1 VSNACARSKEV
12 DLVVETILI
21 GNGTLVTLG
30 EKNKVIKD
38 GAVLIEGN
46 TIKDFGKTDELKS
59 KNPRSEFIDASGK
72 VVMPGLI
79 CAHHHLYSTFARGMA
94 IPGKP
99 AENFVEILEKLWWK
113 LDNVLTKEDICY
125 SSLIPLIECVKNGTT
140 TIIDHHESQSYQKGS
155 LDEIARAVNKVGI
168 RSSLCLGASDR
179 YGRGKEGLEENERF
193 LSLLKSRP
201 SELVKGMVGLH
212 AAFTVNDDT
221 LNKSVK
227 LAKKYGVGIHVHCAE
242 DKADEDYSLK
252 KYKMR
257 VIERL
262 NSHGALGEKSIA
274 VHCVHVDKKET
285 DILKATGTN
294 VVHNPESNMNNA
306 VGCADVL
313 GMMEKGIEVG
323 LGTDGMS
330 SDMLSQM
337 RCAYLLHRH
346 AKKDPR
352 VAFLEAPTMLLN
364 NNPKIVKRVAGWR
377 VGEIAKGAL
386 ADIILIDYIP
396 PTILNENN
404 FFGHL
409 IFGLVDATVDTTIC
423 NGKILMRDKKLV
435 GLDEKSIAQKASQ
448 LASEL
453 WKRF

>member
-1 VSNACARSKEV
+1 VA
-12 DLVVETILI
+12 ETILV
-21 GNGTLVTLG
+21 GNGTLITLG
-30 EKNKVIKD
+30 RENKVIKN

-46 TIKDFGKTDELKS
+46 IIKDFGAADRLKGE
-59 KNPRSEFIDASGK
+59 NPGSEFIDATGK

-94 IPGKP
+94 IPGEP
-99 AENFVEILEKLWWK
+99 ARNFVEILEKLWWR
-113 LDNVLTKEDICY
+113 LDNALTKEDIYY
-125 SSLIPLIECVKNGTT
+125 SSLIPLIECIRNGTT
-140 TIIDHHESQSYQKGS
+140 TIVDHHESQSYQKGS
-155 LDEIARAVNKVGI
+155 LDEIARAVNEAGI
-168 RSSLCLGASDR
+168 RGCLCLGTSDR

-221 LNKSVK
+221 LDKSVE

-242 DKADEDYSLK
+242 DKVDEDESLK
-252 KYKMR
+252 KYDMR

-262 NSHGALGEKSIA
+262 NSHGALEKKSIA
-274 VHCVHVDKKET
+274 VHCVHVDEKEV
-285 DILKATGTN
+285 DILKATGAN

-313 GMMEKGIEVG
+313 GMMGKGIVVG
-323 LGTDGMS
+323 LGTDDMS

-337 RCAYLLHRH
+337 RCAYLIHRH
-346 AKKDPR
+346 AKRDPR

-364 NNPKIVKRVAGWR
+364 NNPKIIKRVAGWR
-377 VGEIAKGAL
+377 IGEITKGAL
-386 ADIILIDYIP
+386 ADIILIDYLP
-396 PTILNENN
+396 PTSLNENN

-409 IFGLVDATVDTTIC
+409 LFGLVDATVDTTIC
-423 NGKILMRDKKLV
+423 NGKILMRNKKLV
-435 GLDEKSIAQKASQ
+435 NLDERSIAQKASR

-453 WKRF
+453 WKRL

>member
-1 VSNACARSKEV
+1 
-12 DLVVETILI
+12 LVETILV

-30 EKNKVIKD
+30 ERNRVIKD

-46 TIKDFGKTDELKS
+46 IIGDFGKTDELKGKYPS
-59 KNPRSEFIDASGK
+59 SEFIDASGK

-94 IPGKP
+94 IPGEP
-99 AENFVEILEKLWWK
+99 AKNFVEILEKLWWK
-113 LDNVLTKEDICY
+113 LDNALTKEDIYY
-125 SSLIPLIECVKNGTT
+125 SSLIPLIECVRNGTT
-140 TIIDHHESQSYQKGS
+140 TIIDHHESQSCQKGS
-155 LDEIARAVNKVGI
+155 LDEIARAVEEVGI
-168 RSSLCLGASDR
+168 RASLCLGTSDR
-179 YGRGKEGLEENERF
+179 YGRGREGLEENERF

-201 SELVKGMVGLH
+201 SQLVRGMVGLH

-221 LNKSVK
+221 LDESVR

-242 DKADEDYSLK
+242 DKADQDESLK
-252 KYKMR
+252 KYNMR

-274 VHCVHVDKKET
+274 VHCVHVDEKEM

-306 VGCADVL
+306 VGCADIL
-313 GMMEKGIEVG
+313 GMIGKGIGVG

-337 RCAYLLHRH
+337 RCAYLIHRH
-346 AKKDPR
+346 VKKDPR
-352 VAFLEAPTMLLN
+352 VAFLEAPRMLLD
-364 NNPKIVKRVAGWR
+364 NNPKIVNRVAGWSI
-377 VGEIAKGAL
+377 GEIAKGAL
-386 ADIILIDYIP
+386 ADIILIDYHP
-396 PTILNENN
+396 PTDLSENN
-404 FFGHL
+404 FLGHL

-423 NGKILMRDKKLV
+423 NGKILMREKKLMD
-435 GLDEKSIAQKASQ
+435 LDEGSVARETSQ